1 MNFYPNIY
9 LTSVLDIKIE
19 YLIKNK
25 IKALILDVDNTLI
38 DYNKNLS
45 DEIVAW
51 SKEIQGQGIKI
62 YILSN
67 TNKKEKVKTVA
78 EKLQIPYEMFAKKPS
93 KKGFIKIQN
102 ILNINPENIAVVGD
116 QIFTDVIGGN
126 RCNMFTILVDPV
138 DKKDYWY
145 TAWKRPL
152 ENKLKKKITKGW
164 ESKSKFEK

>member
-51 SKEIQGQGIKI
+51 SKELQGQGIKI

-102 ILNINPENIAVVGD
+102 ILNFNPESIAVVGD

-152 ENKLKKKITKGW
+152 ENKLKQKITKGW